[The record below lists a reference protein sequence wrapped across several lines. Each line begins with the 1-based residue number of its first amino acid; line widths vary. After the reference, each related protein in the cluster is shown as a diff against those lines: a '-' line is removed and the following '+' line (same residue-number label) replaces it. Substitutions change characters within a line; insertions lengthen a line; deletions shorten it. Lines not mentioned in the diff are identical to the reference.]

1 MAASPSDALRRA
13 CAHRRLEMST
23 TVMQEVFG
31 TTPCEQQKEVIAH
44 LCLMVR
50 TPGSGALPAP
60 VLPVRA
66 MWVESRLCRTS
77 VPSRAQAF
85 H

>member
-31 TTPCEQQKEVIAH
+31 TTPCEQQKEVMSEAKGRGYDTAVIRKLIA
-44 LCLMVR
+44 LRKRYSYDIAEDDAVMEVYKETLGM
-50 TPGSGALPAP
+50 
-60 VLPVRA
+60 
-66 MWVESRLCRTS
+66 
-77 VPSRAQAF
+77 
-85 H
+85 